1 MQALTVVVVVYLNGW
16 AGLVEVGEG
25 GRTEEGLV
33 WSWSENGWE
42 PLVQRSYW
50 CCFTQPSVAHAPLT
64 DLKGDTSRGVTKDG
78 ELGG

>member
-1 MQALTVVVVVYLNGW
+1 MRRWKNG
-16 AGLVEVGEG
+16 GKVGMELV
-25 GRTEEGLV
+25 RD
-33 WSWSENGWE
+33 GWE